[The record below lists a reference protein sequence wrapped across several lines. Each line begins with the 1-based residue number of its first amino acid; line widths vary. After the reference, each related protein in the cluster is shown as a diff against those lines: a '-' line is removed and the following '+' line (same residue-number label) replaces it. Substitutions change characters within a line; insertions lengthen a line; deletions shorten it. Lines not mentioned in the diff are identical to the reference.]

1 MLQNWFSVD
10 STVAIYNGFLDL
22 DIDMSG
28 MLNEMEM
35 SKFRGCG
42 LTNTLRRDMSIQFT
56 PLAISRIFQ
65 ENVTYEP
72 STELDYKRY
81 VDCILAVENRGTP
94 QSAQV
99 IIINEICFYFLFFN
113 IDFLF
118 IYLYVVKI

>member
-1 MLQNWFSVD
+1 MQVLQNWFSVE
-10 STVAIYNGFLDL
+10 SAVAIYNGFLDL

-28 MLNEMEM
+28 MLNEVEM
-35 SKFRGCG
+35 NKFRGCG

-99 IIINEICFYFLFFN
+99 QSIQQEMAYFSII
-113 IDFLF
+113 
-118 IYLYVVKI
+118 